1 MQTGQAKRKRQQLE
15 DDEINQLVQDERE
28 AELDRSRRQQQDADR
43 EVEEAQHEEFRS
55 LEDANLFSAVT
66 GTGSSGRS

>member
-28 AELDRSRRQQQDADR
+28 AELDRSRQQDADR

-66 GTGSSGRS
+66 RTGSSGRS